1 MAAGYEARARV
12 TADMSGFVSAAS
24 QGASA
29 ANMMAN
35 AVRALNTQ
43 LQGTQQAATQ
53 QGAQIRNLSQ
63 TTQQGAQSTRQH
75 TSAAQAAAQA
85 ARDAANAYNA
95 ATTGVHNYQTSTAQ
109 STQATRQN
117 QQQQDRATSS
127 LRAMGRELVRL
138 EDQRKTLLQIQ
149 QRNGRLNN
157 QETAALR
164 TINERLGQVRSSVS
178 QLNDTQRAQVQL
190 SSDLARAQQ
199 ATSSGMASM
208 ARYAREQNQAT
219 AQGVQVQRESV
230 SSLRSLAQEQVRL
243 SDQRRSFME
252 YQAAGNQLTREQA
265 AALGVTQ
272 DRLRE
277 LGRATAQLSS
287 QQRAQVSNERELVRA
302 RQASSQV
309 TREVAQQS
317 RDLARS
323 QRDQISSTQQTVRAA
338 GDFNSSLWSMRSA
351 VQDVGGSMQQLWSVS
366 SRVTQSLWENFSAQE
381 MTIAQ
386 IARVSQESSTMMDSI
401 VSSVREMSTEIPIA
415 FDELGRIA
423 MLGSQ
428 VGVASESLEGFTETV
443 ALFAATSEVSA
454 DETATLMARI
464 MEMTNLNNTH
474 GQDSVQN
481 LGSAVAYLGSNM
493 VATDKEILT
502 TIESIATMTTQAG
515 MSAETTIGL
524 GAAMASLRIR
534 PEIARGATQR
544 VFLQLGEAV
553 DGTSQEMQTLTEMTG
568 KSQDELQNLRDSDYD
583 QFFLTIMEALHGA
596 YNAGE
601 DLIPTLREI
610 GINNSRDAE
619 VVARLA
625 ANYGVLKN
633 GVEGAHTS
641 FESGNYLY
649 EESAKIFETLTARLE
664 LLRNTWQNFLFTAVE
679 AIGPFL
685 IGVMDAA
692 TAVIEFADSM
702 DMAPLVGWGAVALG
716 LVGTIGLLSSG
727 FANLGV
733 GVLAIRGLFNMLTG
747 VTTATGAAMT
757 AQAGTTAAATA
768 SQTAYQGALMRTVSW
783 GSATVTSVLATSSAM
798 GVMGGAA
805 RRAATSL
812 GAVALANPVLLI
824 GGITAALVAASVE
837 WGAFGDQADRAR
849 QSVLDANEAHIT
861 AAGGIDGLRN
871 ALEADT
877 EAWKNAQEHANAYI
891 DELDDSTRSFS
902 TAAEEITSNSR
913 FRMVASQDMAEAD
926 REAAEEAQALS
937 DRQQSLRDELDIS
950 SEGFSESSA
959 SADKLAKSSHD
970 LAIEQGLVEDA
981 TKTVNRATAET
992 EEAMTDSAYAVG
1004 LASRQWAALSL
1015 ESAVTE
1021 SGLLKNAEA
1030 FDIVRASGVDLG
1042 AALTKEMGEAGAG
1055 AEYLRAKAEE
1065 VRGEFSSWENFL
1077 EGLNEFTDNMVWD
1090 GWRPF
1095 TTNAIEAADS
1105 LDEFAENLE
1114 STTYSLEEAARGVD
1128 ILEGAFVE
1136 LPDGTKA
1143 TTEELALMGEE
1154 GAEAAAVANLLETE
1168 VDSLGTSIDVLRDG
1182 LGTFID
1188 PLQTWKDTLEDAEVE
1203 VEGLGASLSQV
1214 EGGFSTYMDN
1224 LEESQQ
1230 AQMEWGQNLL
1240 TLARDVP
1247 PEVVAGLAE
1256 MGVEGAG
1263 LVQDLVNASD
1273 EEVDRFVEIWEA
1285 GSGDALDQ
1293 FAVMFSDFITMSQNT
1308 GDVAGLDFIY
1318 NLMDQV
1324 ASGDISFREAVDA
1337 MTDYAETEF
1346 EESDPT
1352 AEAQLESTKAMIELT
1367 KTIRQMRKDAQGAT
1381 PTVKP
1386 QVNTQSAWQKFKS
1399 FVSRVLNTKISP
1411 TIIPRL
1417 TTPTGFR
1424 DGGWIGGP
1432 GGPRQDLVPLMASP
1446 GEFIVNARAAGM
1458 FARELEW
1465 MNAQGNG
1472 GSSAGDQVPNFVP
1485 DNIMDLPQ
1493 TSPSSVQM
1501 MMPEGLEAA
1510 MRTNSVASGPR
1521 MVINVYNTYPQAEPT
1536 STTINR
1542 SLVYA
1547 AALDGVS

>member
-35 AVRALNTQ
+35 AVRTLNSQ

-53 QGAQIRNLSQ
+53 QSTQLRNLTQ

-75 TSAAQAAAQA
+75 TTASQAAAQA

-95 ATTGVHNYQTSTAQ
+95 ATAGVHNYQTSTAQ
-109 STQATRQN
+109 STQTSRQH
-117 QQQQDRATSS
+117 QQQQDRAASS
-127 LRAMGRELVRL
+127 LRSMGREIVRL
-138 EDQRKTLLQIQ
+138 EDQRRTLLQIQ

-157 QETAALR
+157 QEAAALQ
-164 TINERLGQVRSSVS
+164 TTNERLGQVRRSVS

-208 ARYAREQNQAT
+208 SRYAREQNQVT

-272 DRLRE
+272 GRLRE
-277 LGRATAQLSS
+277 LGRATAQLSN

-317 RDLARS
+317 RELARS
-323 QRDQISSTQQTVRAA
+323 QRDQVSSTQQTVRAA

-415 FDELGRIA
+415 FDELGRIT

-464 MEMTNLNNTH
+464 MEMTNLNDTH

-493 VATDKEILT
+493 VATDREILT
-502 TIESIATMTTQAG
+502 TIESISTMTTQAG

-553 DGTSQEMQTLTEMTG
+553 DGTSQEMQLLTEMTG
-568 KSQDELQNLRDSDYD
+568 KSQDELQNLRDSDFD
-583 QFFLTIMEALHGA
+583 QFFVTIMESLHGA
-596 YNAGE
+596 YDAGE

-625 ANYGVLKN
+625 ANYGVLED
-633 GVEGAHTS
+633 GLEGAHSS

-649 EESAKIFETLTARLE
+649 EESARIFETLSAKLQ
-664 LLRNTWQNFLFTAVE
+664 LLRNTWQNFLFSAVE
-679 AIGPFL
+679 SVGPFL
-685 IGVMDAA
+685 SVLMDVA
-692 TAVIEFADSM
+692 TAAIEFADSLGL
-702 DMAPLVGWGAVALG
+702 APLVGWGAAALA
-716 LVGTIGLLSSG
+716 LVGTVGLLGSG
-727 FANLGV
+727 FANLSV
-733 GVLAIRGLFNMLTG
+733 GMLAMRGLWNMLTG
-747 VTTATGAAMT
+747 QTVANTGATTANTTATLANATASTGAASAKT
-757 AQAGTTAAATA
+757 RLAAATRAAGRAGAAFAGPVRALGLLGVAISGA
-768 SQTAYQGALMRTVSW
+768 SFLWREYIQS
-783 GSATVTSVLATSSAM
+783 VTS
-798 GVMGGAA
+798 
-805 RRAATSL
+805 
-812 GAVALANPVLLI
+812 AND
-824 GGITAALVAASVE
+824 E
-837 WGAFGDQADRAR
+837 
-849 QSVLDANEAHIT
+849 HIT
-861 AAGGIDGLRN
+861 AAGGLDGLRN

-877 EAWKNAQEHANAYI
+877 EAWKNAKEHANAYI
-891 DELDDSTRSFS
+891 DDLDGTTRSFS
-902 TAAEEITSNSR
+902 TAAQDIIQNSR
-913 FRMVASQDMAEAD
+913 FRMQASNDMSEAD
-926 REAAEEAQALS
+926 REAAEETQALS
-937 DRQQSLRDELDIS
+937 DRQESLRDELGITNDS
-950 SEGFSESSA
+950 FSDTSESALEMSDSTREMA
-959 SADKLAKSSHD
+959 GAAVEADNSIGKINQTADS
-970 LAIEQGLVEDA
+970 
-981 TKTVNRATAET
+981 TV
-992 EEAMTDSAYAVG
+992 EAMDDAVYAVG
-1004 LASRQWAALSL
+1004 LATHQWGALSL
-1015 ESAVTE
+1015 ESALLE
-1021 SGLLKNAEA
+1021 SGLLSNEEA
-1030 FDIVRASGVDLG
+1030 FERVKNQGVDFG
-1042 AALTKEMGEAGAG
+1042 AALTMEMMEAGQG
-1055 AEYLRAKAEE
+1055 VEYLEGHFYE
-1065 VRGEFSSWENFL
+1065 FYESLSFGERLWGNVSQ
-1077 EGLNEFTDNMVWD
+1077 GLYDLTGGLLDF
-1090 GWRPF
+1090 RS
-1095 TTNAIEAADS
+1095 EAALAGQSMWD
-1105 LDEFAENLE
+1105 AKENLE
-1114 STTYSLEEAARGVD
+1114 ATTITIEEAARGVD
-1128 ILEGAFVE
+1128 LLEDAFVE
-1136 LPDGTKA
+1136 LPDGTRA

-1214 EGGFSTYMDN
+1214 EGGFSAYMDN

-1308 GDVAGLDFIY
+1308 GDAAGLDFIY

-1367 KTIRQMRKDAQGAT
+1367 KTIRQMRKDAQAAT

-1386 QVNTQSAWQKFKS
+1386 QTNTSSAWQKFKS
-1399 FVSRVLNTKISP
+1399 FVSRVLSTDISP

-1472 GSSAGDQVPNFVP
+1472 GSSVGDQVPNFVP

-1493 TSPSSVQM
+1493 SSPPSVQM